1 MSPTIVAFLGA
12 GAVFLM
18 FLAFSRVMAGN
29 RELESRVQEFAGRTP
44 TPSRPASREKL
55 TVRTDKLISNAR
67 FAQRAQRNLAQAD
80 LKLTVTEFVL
90 IKALTLVLGWLAGN
104 FIGRDQGILTFL
116 FAVIFA
122 VIGWFVPDWYV
133 KFSQGRRIRTFNNQL
148 GDTVI
153 LMANSLRS
161 GYSFLQT
168 MDLVGKEAGGPMA
181 VEFKRAVREVG
192 LGIGVQEALINLT
205 KRVPSDDL
213 DLMITAV
220 NISFEVGGN
229 LAVILDTIAHTI
241 RERVRIQG
249 EIRALTAMGVAS
261 GWIISLLPVALG
273 IVIMLIN
280 PTYMGAMFVW
290 PWICMPI
297 CAGMMIAVGAWAI
310 MKIVTIE
317 V

>member
-1 MSPTIVAFLGA
+1 MPPVMLAAA
-12 GAVFLM
+12 GAVGVFII
-18 FLAFSRVMAGN
+18 FLALSRVMAGSGN
-29 RELESRVQEFAGRTP
+29 LESRVQEFAR
-44 TPSRPASREKL
+44 RPEEQAKTAGREKL
-55 TVRTDKLISNAR
+55 TARTDKALGGAR

-80 LKLTVTEFVL
+80 LKLTVTEFILFKLLAVV
-90 IKALTLVLGWLAGN
+90 AGWMVGQ
-104 FIGRDQGILTFL
+104 FIGRDQGALTIA

-133 KFSQGRRIRTFNNQL
+133 KFQQRKRITAFNNQL
-148 GDTVI
+148 GDTII

-168 MDLVGKEAGGPMA
+168 MELVGRESPPPMS
-181 VEFKRAVREVG
+181 VEYRRAVREVG
-192 LGIGVQEALINLT
+192 LGIGVQEALANLLR
-205 KRVPSDDL
+205 RVPSEDL

-220 NISFEVGGN
+220 QIQFEVGGN
-229 LAVILDTIAHTI
+229 LATILDTIAHTI

-249 EIRALTAMGVAS
+249 EIKTLTAMGRAS

-273 IVIMLIN
+273 IFLMLIN
-280 PTYMGAMFVW
+280 PTYMSAMFVW

-297 CAGMMIAVGAWAI
+297 CAAIMVGVGAWLI